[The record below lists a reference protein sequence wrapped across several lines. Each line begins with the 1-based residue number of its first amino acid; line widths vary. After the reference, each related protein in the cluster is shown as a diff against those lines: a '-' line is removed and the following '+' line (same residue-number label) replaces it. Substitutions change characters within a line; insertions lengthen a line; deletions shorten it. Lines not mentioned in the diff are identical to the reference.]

1 MKKGFTL
8 IELLAVIAIMAIIL
22 LIAVPVYNGV
32 QTNIKE
38 SIYHSKIE
46 EVLAKAEGY
55 ASETNSF
62 VFDIKTLI
70 ENGSL
75 SADNE
80 AGSFVDPRTNRDMR
94 CDIVNVVYENNQ
106 YEASITESETCYE
119 QEELENLFGMVDLV
133 LYKSDGSEINKIE
146 GTDWIKERNIY
157 VGYRFKE
164 AYQSYQDKITEI
176 YWSGEEEKSCQED
189 LSTCEKY
196 EIVTDQ
202 IKNVTIHLEMV
213 FLIDGVEIRSNT
225 SKTIL
230 VDLQKPSVVEGSVN
244 VNNDI
249 NTSQERKVEFEI
261 SDGAGSGIKS
271 YSIVKTKSCNTE
283 EYEKNKTS
291 ASEGI
296 QSVYLTNGNYYIC
309 VEDKVGNKTEDSD
322 LENPKNQ
329 IHVENVDTSVPVISQ
344 FEIKSVN
351 GSYNTLDTVL
361 TINASDDGGTNN
373 LKMCISNTGYL
384 QGCNWEN
391 YATSKN
397 WKVSG
402 NLDGTSKTVYLSIQ
416 DGAGNIVHREG
427 KYTVYKECT
436 TQTKVYTD
444 SNYGTCSKSC
454 GGGVQYRNYQM
465 KDSYT
470 GKVCKT
476 DKDSKTC
483 NTQSCAPTITLIGN
497 YDFDTVTPLNS
508 TQAVAFT
515 TGTIAFNKETMD
527 YSLKYNNSYVKA
539 QVINVN
545 TNNQVSLGPLAT
557 LTTGYDGLGAGA
569 SRAVKINNNK
579 ILFAGISY
587 RNKNS
592 NIEYGRA
599 GAMLVNVSGNSI
611 WASNKV
617 NLYDDNRCWVG
628 YGEIDYLQGNAEADI
643 TVAYERNCSY
653 SSSTARPGYYIYRYN
668 VNTGSVYQVD
678 DHLYKLGADALY
690 FTDYESLI
698 APPDKTTGRYSSSIT
713 IFTALDKNTKAWIG
727 YSYGTEDTTGIHIGP
742 ASAPYVMRASNA
754 KDYLVFSIDTY
765 EEQYG
770 EIKGLSHF
778 GANKLI
784 ARTETRVYENKK
796 YVYKRYLLFY
806 KNVNGR
812 WKLEHAIKYDDISS
826 GTFVPL
832 NDNQLLFYGDHR
844 LYLITYN

>member
-1 MKKGFTL
+1 MHERIDHMKKGFTL

-32 QTNIKE
+32 QTSVKE

-62 VFDIKTLI
+62 VFDVKTLI

-80 AGSFVDPRTNRDMR
+80 AGEFKDPRTNRDMK
-94 CDIVNVVYENNQ
+94 CDIINVLYENNQ

-119 QEELENLFGMVDLV
+119 QEDLENLFGMVELV
-133 LYKSDGSEINKIE
+133 LYKSDGSEVEKYE
-146 GTDWIKERNIY
+146 GTEWVKERNLY

-164 AYQSYQDKITEI
+164 EYQSYQDKVKKIIWT
-176 YWSGEEEKSCQED
+176 GEEEKSCEGED

-202 IKNVTIHLEMV
+202 IKNVTVHLEITV
-213 FLIDGVEIRSNT
+213 LVDNVEITSKV

-230 VDLQKPSVVEGSVN
+230 VDLQRPSVVEGSVN

-249 NTSQERKVEFEI
+249 TTSQERKVEFEI

-283 EYEKNKTS
+283 EYERNKTG
-291 ASEGI
+291 ATDGV
-296 QSVYLTNGNYYIC
+296 QSVYLTNGTYYIC
-309 VEDKVGNKTEDSD
+309 VEDQVGNKTDDSELD
-322 LENPKNQ
+322 NPKNQ
-329 IHVENVDTSVPVISQ
+329 IHVDNVDTSVPVISK

-483 NTQSCAPTITLIGN
+483 NTQSCDPVASMDPDDYTSSKNVTCNSTNFERLLSSEFINKFQSALDHQSFRTAMYDCASVTEKLLKASDEAYKILRNHSRTTVVSGRGIEESCKCVNNDSSTSIRNCMSPPCSQDDNQYLSGIIYNGRVLVLSTTTKKRRANSKDDNCIGDWSDTHNSYEKWGYSEFVIGDGSKFYHVSGWGDCTQTDNGIFN
-497 YDFDTVTPLNS
+497 YDE
-508 TQAVAFT
+508 
-515 TGTIAFNKETMD
+515 GTIRTERKTRVSKF
-527 YSLKYNNSYVKA
+527 LSYLRV
-539 QVINVN
+539 
-545 TNNQVSLGPLAT
+545 G
-557 LTTGYDGLGAGA
+557 
-569 SRAVKINNNK
+569 
-579 ILFAGISY
+579 
-587 RNKNS
+587 
-592 NIEYGRA
+592 
-599 GAMLVNVSGNSI
+599 
-611 WASNKV
+611 
-617 NLYDDNRCWVG
+617 LYD
-628 YGEIDYLQGNAEADI
+628 
-643 TVAYERNCSY
+643 
-653 SSSTARPGYYIYRYN
+653 YY
-668 VNTGSVYQVD
+668 T
-678 DHLYKLGADALY
+678 
-690 FTDYESLI
+690 
-698 APPDKTTGRYSSSIT
+698 
-713 IFTALDKNTKAWIG
+713 
-727 YSYGTEDTTGIHIGP
+727 
-742 ASAPYVMRASNA
+742 
-754 KDYLVFSIDTY
+754 KDYYEKPSKTY
-765 EEQYG
+765 EWHHYY
-770 EIKGLSHF
+770 SD
-778 GANKLI
+778 
-784 ARTETRVYENKK
+784 
-796 YVYKRYLLFY
+796 YVYAQIF
-806 KNVNGR
+806 
-812 WKLEHAIKYDDISS
+812 II
-826 GTFVPL
+826 
-832 NDNQLLFYGDHR
+832 
-844 LYLITYN
+844 

>member
-213 FLIDGVEIRSNT
+213 FVIDGVEIRSNT

-444 SNYGTCSKSC
+444 SAYGTCSKSC

-483 NTQSCAPTITLIGN
+483 NTQSCAPTITLIGTYN
-497 YDFDTVTPLNS
+497 FTTIAPLNS
-508 TQAVAFT
+508 TQAVGITADELT
-515 TGTIAFNKETMD
+515 WTND
-527 YSLKYNNSYVKA
+527 LPSYWQYNYSYINA

-545 TNNQVSLGPLAT
+545 ANNQVSIGGVNGIT
-557 LTTGYDGLGAGA
+557 YGYDALGAAGIRVA
-569 SRAVKINNNK
+569 KINDNK
-579 ILFAGISY
+579 LLLVGKSY
-587 RNKNS
+587 YKHHTQTGDGRMGAVM
-592 NIEYGRA
+592 IE
-599 GAMLVNVSGNSI
+599 VNGNSA
-611 WASNKV
+611 WASGKV
-617 NLYDDNRCWVG
+617 ILYDDMKWYNLLPSQII
-628 YGEIDYLQGNAEADI
+628 YYQGNAEAQI
-643 TVAYERNCSY
+643 TIEAN
-653 SSSTARPGYYIYRYN
+653 SSSGKVHTYTFNYN
-668 VNTGSVYQVD
+668 VNNGSFYEVSD
-678 DHLYKLGADALY
+678 KTWNRKSNLYWS
-690 FTDYESLI
+690 TDRESLI
-698 APPDKTTGRYSSSIT
+698 EPPYTGTSYSRSIRA
-713 IFTALDKNTKAWIG
+713 FTPLDRNNKVWVGFNWAT
-727 YSYGTEDTTGIHIGP
+727 SDTTGIYIGP
-742 ASAPYVMRASNA
+742 AGADYTGN
-754 KDYLVFSIDTY
+754 DYLVFPVDTY
-765 EEQYG
+765 EDQYG
-770 EIKGLSHF
+770 EIVELSHF
-778 GANKLI
+778 GTSKFI
-784 ARTETRVYENKK
+784 ARTGANSGTNRKK
-796 YVYKRYLLFY
+796 NFLFY
-806 KNVNGR
+806 RNINGT
-812 WKLEHAIKYDDISS
+812 WKLEHTIAISDSMGSY
-826 GTFVPL
+826 GTLVPL
-832 NDNQLLFYGDHR
+832 NDKQMLYYSGATTTNR
-844 LYLITYN
+844 NLYLIQYNT

>member
-391 YATSKN
+391 YTTSKN

-402 NLDGTSKTVYLSIQ
+402 SLDGTSKTVYLSIQ

-470 GKVCKT
+470 GKICKT

-483 NTQSCAPTITLIGN
+483 NTQSCAPTITLIGTYN
-497 YDFDTVTPLNS
+497 FTTIAPLNS
-508 TQAVAFT
+508 TQAVGITANELT
-515 TGTIAFNKETMD
+515 WTNDMPTQWMYN
-527 YSLKYNNSYVKA
+527 YSYINA

-545 TNNQVSLGPLAT
+545 ANNQVSIGGVNGITYGFDA
-557 LTTGYDGLGAGA
+557 LGAAGINV
-569 SRAVKINNNK
+569 VKINNNK
-579 ILFAGISY
+579 LLLVGKSY
-587 RNKNS
+587 YKHHTQTGDGRMGAVM
-592 NIEYGRA
+592 IE
-599 GAMLVNVSGNSI
+599 VNGNSA
-611 WASNKV
+611 WASGKV
-617 NLYDDNRCWVG
+617 ILYDDMKWYVLLPAQIT
-628 YGEIDYLQGNAEADI
+628 YYQGNAEAQI
-643 TVAYERNCSY
+643 TIEAN
-653 SSSTARPGYYIYRYN
+653 SSSGKVHTYTYNYN
-668 VNTGSVYQVD
+668 VNTGGFYEASDKTWSRKTNLHWY
-678 DHLYKLGADALY
+678 
-690 FTDYESLI
+690 TDYESLI
-698 APPDKTTGRYSSSIT
+698 EPPSVSTSIT
-713 IFTALDKNTKAWIG
+713 EAIKYFTPLDRNNKVWVG

-754 KDYLVFSIDTY
+754 TDYLVFPIDTY
-765 EEQYG
+765 EDQYG
-770 EIKGLSHF
+770 EIVELSHF
-778 GANKLI
+778 GASKFI
-784 ARTETRVYENKK
+784 ARTGANSGTNRKK
-796 YVYKRYLLFY
+796 NFLFY
-806 KNVNGR
+806 RNINGT
-812 WKLEHAIKYDDISS
+812 WKLEHTIAISDSMGSS
-826 GTFVPL
+826 GTLIPL
-832 NDNQLLFYGDHR
+832 NDTQMLYYTGGISTTNR
-844 LYLITYN
+844 NLYLIQYNT